1 MFPFIYKYI
10 RVSFSFDIEMLIF
23 CDANL
28 NFIFINFVLFIY
40 HLYDILLLS
49 RRNNTERFIY
59 SNYWFPVPTSRWHK
73 P

>member
-59 SNYWFPVPTSRWHK
+59 SNY
-73 P
+73 

>member
-10 RVSFSFDIEMLIF
+10 RVSFSFDIEMLIL

-59 SNYWFPVPTSRWHK
+59 SNY
-73 P
+73 